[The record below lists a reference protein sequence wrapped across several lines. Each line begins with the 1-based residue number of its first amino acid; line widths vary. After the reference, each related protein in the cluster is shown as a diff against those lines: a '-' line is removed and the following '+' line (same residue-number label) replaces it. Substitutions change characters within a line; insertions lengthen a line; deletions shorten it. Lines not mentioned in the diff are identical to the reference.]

1 MTVFVVLMMV
11 ALKGSVILTVVTMML
26 MRVRL
31 LMNMTF
37 GDVNGDADHSGQM
50 GMKVMPMITTIE
62 AHCARDIV
70 DDDGNDDGAG

>member
-1 MTVFVVLMMV
+1 
-11 ALKGSVILTVVTMML
+11 
-26 MRVRL
+26 
-31 LMNMTF
+31 MNMTF